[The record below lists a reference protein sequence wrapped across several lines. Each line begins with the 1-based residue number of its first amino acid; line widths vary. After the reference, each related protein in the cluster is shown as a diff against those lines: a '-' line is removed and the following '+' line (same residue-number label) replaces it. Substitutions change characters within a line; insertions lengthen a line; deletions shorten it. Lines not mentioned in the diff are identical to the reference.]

1 MSVWTMALFVVLEMA
16 TYAGDVYCLANFL
29 AEDVGWMSFLW
40 LVAACMLTAL
50 MLVMRNCW

>member
-1 MSVWTMALFVVLEMA
+1 MVLFVILAVA
-16 TYAGDVYCLANFL
+16 TCAGDVYCLANFL
-29 AEDVGWMSFLW
+29 AEDVGWMSRLW